1 MKTIKYVLMGALL
14 LGAAPA
20 MAQNDN
26 KAIIDNVTKIIA
38 SKAPDTQSKV
48 KEIFKANKK
57 NPEVLVGI
65 GQAYLNVKD
74 TANASTYADLAL
86 KRDNKYAKA
95 WILKGDIAVM
105 KDDGGEAASMYQN
118 AMYFDPK
125 EPDGYYKYA
134 LVQRGVNPQAAVD
147 ALEQLR
153 KNRPDFPVDA
163 YSGRIFYNAGKFEDA
178 VSSYGK
184 VANLTSMED
193 QDITN
198 YAISNWL
205 LGHRDKAV
213 DICKTALAK
222 NPRKAAWNRVA
233 FYCYTDMKNTEQ
245 ALDYANKLFTQSDS
259 AHFTGEDYTYYGT
272 ALKLAKNYDE
282 ALKAYDKALEIHKG
296 NDKQTK
302 LLYGNLS
309 EVYMEKQDFDN
320 AVKYMK
326 LSFGD
331 NPTFEQSYQ
340 VADLL
345 SRVGDA
351 MMNANRA
358 DEAKATYQKA
368 IDSYKEMKEKFPK
381 YKTTCNY
388 LLADTYS
395 KLDPDSKQGL
405 AKPYYD
411 EIVSTLGSV
420 ADLQAGEKQML
431 NAAYFYLMVY
441 EYNVKKN
448 PAGAKDYAQK
458 LLVIDPENETAKQVL
473 GK

>member
-1 MKTIKYVLMGALL
+1 
-14 LGAAPA
+14 
-20 MAQNDN
+20 
-26 KAIIDNVTKIIA
+26 
-38 SKAPDTQSKV
+38 
-48 KEIFKANKK
+48 
-57 NPEVLVGI
+57 
-65 GQAYLNVKD
+65 
-74 TANASTYADLAL
+74 
-86 KRDNKYAKA
+86 
-95 WILKGDIAVM
+95 M

-233 FYCYTDMKNTEQ
+233 FYCYTDMKNPEQ

>member
-1 MKTIKYVLMGALL
+1 
-14 LGAAPA
+14 
-20 MAQNDN
+20 
-26 KAIIDNVTKIIA
+26 
-38 SKAPDTQSKV
+38 
-48 KEIFKANKK
+48 
-57 NPEVLVGI
+57 
-65 GQAYLNVKD
+65 
-74 TANASTYADLAL
+74 
-86 KRDNKYAKA
+86 
-95 WILKGDIAVM
+95 
-105 KDDGGEAASMYQN
+105 
-118 AMYFDPK
+118 
-125 EPDGYYKYA
+125 
-134 LVQRGVNPQAAVD
+134 
-147 ALEQLR
+147 
-153 KNRPDFPVDA
+153 
-163 YSGRIFYNAGKFEDA
+163 
-178 VSSYGK
+178 
-184 VANLTSMED
+184 
-193 QDITN
+193 
-198 YAISNWL
+198 
-205 LGHRDKAV
+205 
-213 DICKTALAK
+213 
-222 NPRKAAWNRVA
+222 
-233 FYCYTDMKNTEQ
+233 
-245 ALDYANKLFTQSDS
+245 
-259 AHFTGEDYTYYGT
+259 
-272 ALKLAKNYDE
+272 
-282 ALKAYDKALEIHKG
+282 
-296 NDKQTK
+296 
-302 LLYGNLS
+302 
-309 EVYMEKQDFDN
+309 MEKQDFDN